1 MPATVAETSSEF
13 RIVAGAFADAA
24 ERMLAEGGAARIS
37 STDLERCITGA
48 IKLYAAKA
56 EAEDAFPPPVTA
68 KGVTPTEVALV
79 VSEMLRAADISLFDL
94 AMWYRRGKP

>member
-13 RIVAGAFADAA
+13 HAAAGAFADAA
-24 ERMLAEGGAARIS
+24 ERMLAEGAAACIGND
-37 STDLERCITGA
+37 DLERCITAA

-56 EAEDAFPPPVTA
+56 EAEDAFPPPVTG

-79 VSEMLRAADISLFDL
+79 VSEMMRAADISLFDL